1 LEASTVVIPTTVTS
15 KRLLRSSAWVLHTP
29 IELLTKEVITVSTRN
44 ERHVAPHP
52 DGWQVTKPGA
62 SRPSAVTHTQAEAI
76 GRAREI
82 LGNDRGGEVVIHG
95 RDGRIRDS
103 DTVAPGNDPFP
114 PRDKK

>member
-1 LEASTVVIPTTVTS
+1 MGSPY
-15 KRLLRSSAWVLHTP
+15 P
-29 IELLTKEVITVSTRN
+29 YELLTKEVITVSTRN